1 MQANFEVATSDIMVN
16 DNRIFRTKKT
26 VLNKDKKL
34 LTSKTFESVFK
45 SKCMVYQRHYQTFHI
60 TDAAFFLLHFSFESM
75 RLKKVLLFKELFVYY
90 RLMSVISSVTSFCI
104 CCLVTNNSL
113 I

>member
-1 MQANFEVATSDIMVN
+1 MITEFSEL
-16 DNRIFRTKKT
+16 KKS

-60 TDAAFFLLHFSFESM
+60 IVKFLLTDAAFFLLPFSFESM
-75 RLKKVLLFKELFVYY
+75 RLK
-90 RLMSVISSVTSFCI
+90 
-104 CCLVTNNSL
+104 
-113 I
+113 